1 MTTSAPRIA
10 QPLLEALPRLD
21 DGTRPIAEVC
31 RLVGAEADSRGLTRP
46 SYERIR
52 ELVHLLREIDRRRQS
67 RGPSIAQMF
76 WEAGAGL
83 RSGPSLH
90 DNIYRPREERQRA

>member
-21 DGTRPIAEVC
+21 DGKRPIAEVC
-31 RLVGAEADSRGLTRP
+31 RLIGAEGDKRRLTRP

-52 ELVHLLREIDRRRQS
+52 ELVHLLRAIDRRRHA
-67 RGPSIAQMF
+67 GPSIAQMY
-76 WEAGAGL
+76 WETGAGY
-83 RSGPSLH
+83 RSGRSFI
-90 DNIYRPREERQRA
+90 DNAYRPRPERRRI

>member
-1 MTTSAPRIA
+1 VTSSSPRIA

-31 RLVGAEADSRGLTRP
+31 RLLGAEADSRGLPRP
-46 SYERIR
+46 SYERVR
-52 ELVHLLREIDRRRQS
+52 ELVHLLRAIDPRRN

-76 WEAGAGL
+76 WEAGAGA
-83 RSGPSLH
+83 RAGPSLM
-90 DNIYRPREERQRA
+90 DNIYRPREERR

>member
-21 DGTRPIAEVC
+21 DGMRPIAEVC

-52 ELVHLLREIDRRRQS
+52 VLVHLLRAIDRRRTQ
-67 RGPSIAQMF
+67 GPSVVQMM
-76 WEAGAGL
+76 WEVGAGA
-83 RSGPSLH
+83 RSGPSLT
-90 DNIYRPREERQRA
+90 DNMARPREERR